1 MVHCIYATIYLRN
14 SMARLYVL
22 YLIPN
27 ELHLDQRIDAN
38 CLRALEQ
45 RHGSAPVDVP
55 IVLDNRVMAR
65 NIWHYTNRW

>member
-1 MVHCIYATIYLRN
+1 MVHCIYATIHLRN

-27 ELHLDQRIDAN
+27 ELYLDQRIDAN

-45 RHGSAPVDVP
+45 RYGSALVDVP

-65 NIWHYTNRW
+65 SIWHSNNWW